1 MGEQES
7 GEVGAPLSGELARRD
22 RVSCLRGGDEMDED
36 DKKVIVIGGII
47 GIALLL
53 TCVGIIAFGF
63 LAGASSFG
71 S

>member
-1 MGEQES
+1 
-7 GEVGAPLSGELARRD
+7 
-22 RVSCLRGGDEMDED
+22 MDED

>member
-1 MGEQES
+1 
-7 GEVGAPLSGELARRD
+7 
-22 RVSCLRGGDEMDED
+22 MDED

-53 TCVGIIAFGF
+53 TCVGIITFGF